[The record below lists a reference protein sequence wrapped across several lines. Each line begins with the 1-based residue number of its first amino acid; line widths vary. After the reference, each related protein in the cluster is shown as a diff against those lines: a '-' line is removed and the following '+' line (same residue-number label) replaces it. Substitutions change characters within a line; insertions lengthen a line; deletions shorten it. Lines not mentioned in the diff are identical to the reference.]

1 MPGKKDPKKDTKK
14 GGKPEP
20 VKKEDEKKGKD
31 EKGDPKNSKDDK
43 KGGKEDKKG
52 GKVDKKGTKEEKKGN
67 KDDKK
72 GSKDDAKGGRKEK
85 EVPSKGK
92 DAGKNRKDKGK
103 SKKVESEEE
112 EEELLSD
119 EEDEEEGEESEEEE
133 EDEEDSEDDRRG
145 KRRGGRGDRGRK
157 GGKSRHADESEEDE
171 EEEEEEDEEDEDED
185 FGKSKRKLKDGKHH
199 KAEKSEV
206 DGKKKRG
213 KKKEEALEVEKK
225 KIPTRGLKNMSRM
238 FMKFSGFKRRRNSR
252 KKLKTTSR
260 LFLGLGKRKFRL
272 ARKKRRKSML
282 KNTSRFMMRFKVSKK
297 KKKEKEAKEKAAANS
312 GSKPTFLLLRLG
324 GRGETAE
331 KKGGFFKGLFGKKS
345 GKWTADDLK
354 NRSMLLG
361 KVAAATNWLTKRFLT
376 SKTRGGNAGRGW
388 GGQGKLGR
396 QSSGR
401 GYLHGYQNGGYDHED
416 ETFGY
421 SQHYALHQR
430 GHRGYDEVYDG
441 YVDETTAAYGDQSQ
455 FGYFENGV
463 GGADYQDLGYYEE
476 EGLFDPNVEYYEGML
491 YSEGTGEY
499 YEPSA
504 NGYYNPDYYAYQQ
517 QTMDTHLSEGLDYYA
532 QMDGVH
538 MYSGDL
544 NGFINPHTQGYYD
557 ENNEGLYY
565 DDRQAS
571 FYDNPYATNMEMQ
584 GGYPSN
590 YSPNY
595 SDVAMAYQNYNS
607 QQPTGYQIPGHD
619 FVTQGFDPMQGLY
632 GNQYASQLDQYGN
645 YSNETQGGEM
655 AFRLPRPQ
663 VRLFGKERLDVPLPP
678 PPTLPPDP
686 EFEGMSDIQYEDQ
699 IPLAPDHPSDPIVFH
714 QPVGIV
720 PQEQMMSPQSPTIFT
735 EPQSVL
741 SPPEQMIITPNFA
754 SPQLQMTSP
763 QQQVMLQE
771 QILSGQM
778 SVSPSLSP
786 QQIIL
791 PEQHPIPQQVM
802 LLQQPQITQQIMSQQ
817 PHMLQQQMMSTQGQI
832 MLPQQQMASPQMM
845 SPQVDF
851 FVTLIV
857 CNLKKIDIILI
868 LLK

>member
-14 GGKPEP
+14 GGKSEP
-20 VKKEDEKKGKD
+20 VKKEDERKGKD
-31 EKGDPKNSKDDK
+31 EKDDPKNSKDDK
-43 KGGKEDKKG
+43 KGGKEDKRG
-52 GKVDKKGTKEEKKGN
+52 GKVDKKGAKDDKKGN

-72 GSKDDAKGGRKEK
+72 GSKDDVKGGKRGKE
-85 EVPSKGK
+85 EPSKGK

-112 EEELLSD
+112 QEELLSD
-119 EEDEEEGEESEEEE
+119 EEDEEEESEEEE
-133 EDEEDSEDDRRG
+133 EEDEEEDSEDDRRG

-157 GGKSRHADESEEDE
+157 GGKSRHAEESDEDE
-171 EEEEEEDEEDEDED
+171 EEEEEDEDEEDEDED
-185 FGKSKRKLKDGKHH
+185 FGKSKRKHKDRRHH
-199 KAEKSEV
+199 KGEKSEA
-206 DGKKKRG
+206 DGKKKKG

-252 KKLKTTSR
+252 KKLKATSR

-324 GRGETAE
+324 GKGETAE
-331 KKGGFFKGLFGKKS
+331 KKGGFFKGLFGKKT
-345 GKWTADDLK
+345 GKWTSDDLK

-376 SKTRGGNAGRGW
+376 SKMRGGNAGQRGW

-416 ETFGY
+416 ETFGDN
-421 SQHYALHQR
+421 QQYAVHQR
-430 GHRGYDEVYDG
+430 GQRGYDYGYDG

-455 FGYFENGV
+455 FGHFENEV
-463 GGADYQDLGYYEE
+463 GGVDYQDLGYYEE
-476 EGLFDPNVEYYEGML
+476 EGLFDPNAEYYEDML
-491 YSEGTGEY
+491 YNEGTGEY
-499 YEPSA
+499 FEPSA
-504 NGYYNPDYYAYQQ
+504 SGYYNQEAEYYAYQQ
-517 QTMDTHLSEGLDYYA
+517 QALDMHLNEGLDYYA
-532 QMDGVH
+532 QMGGVH
-538 MYSGDL
+538 MYGGDV
-544 NGFINPHTQGYYD
+544 NGFINPHAQDYYD

-565 DDRQAS
+565 NDRQTG
-571 FYDNPYATNMEMQ
+571 FYENPYATNLEMQ
-584 GGYPSN
+584 VGYP
-590 YSPNY
+590 PNY
-595 SDVAMAYQNYNS
+595 SDVALAYQDYSS
-607 QQPTGYQIPGHD
+607 QQTTGFPNTGHD
-619 FVTQGFDPMQGLY
+619 FGFGGQGFDQMQGLY
-632 GNQYASQLDQYGN
+632 GNQYTSQLDQYNN
-645 YSNETQGGEM
+645 YSDETQGGEM

-699 IPLAPDHPSDPIVFH
+699 IPLAPDHPSDPMSFH
-714 QPVGIV
+714 QPVGMV
-720 PQEQMMSPQSPTIFT
+720 PQEQIMSLQSPTIFP
-735 EPQSVL
+735 EQQSML
-741 SPPEQMIITPNFA
+741 PPPEQMIIPPNLA
-754 SPQLQMTSP
+754 PPWLQMTSP
-763 QQQVMLQE
+763 QQQAMLQE
-771 QILSGQM
+771 QIMSTQM
-778 SVSPSLSP
+778 LASPSLSP
-786 QQIIL
+786 QQMIL
-791 PEQHPIPQQVM
+791 PEQQLIPQQAM
-802 LLQQPQITQQIMSQQ
+802 LPRQPSMNQQMMSQQ

-832 MLPQQQMASPQMM
+832 MLPQQQMASPQMI

-851 FVTLIV
+851 FVKFFKTFF
-857 CNLKKIDIILI
+857 
-868 LLK
+868 

>member
-1 MPGKKDPKKDTKK
+1 MPGKKDAKKDTKK

-31 EKGDPKNSKDDK
+31 VKDDPKNSKDDK
-43 KGGKEDKKG
+43 KGGKDDKKS
-52 GKVDKKGTKEEKKGN
+52 GKVDKKGN

-72 GSKDDAKGGRKEK
+72 GNKEDKKGSKDDVKGGKKGKDE
-85 EVPSKGK
+85 PSKGK
-92 DAGKNRKDKGK
+92 DVGKNKKDKGK

-119 EEDEEEGEESEEEE
+119 EEDEEEESEKDEEE
-133 EDEEDSEDDRRG
+133 EDEEDSEEDRRG
-145 KRRGGRGDRGRK
+145 KRRGGREDRGRK
-157 GGKSRHADESEEDE
+157 RGKSRHAEESEEDE
-171 EEEEEEDEEDEDED
+171 DEEEEEEDEEDEDED
-185 FGKSKRKLKDGKHH
+185 FGKSKRKHKDGRHH
-199 KAEKSEV
+199 KGEKTQV

-213 KKKEEALEVEKK
+213 KNKEEALEVEKK

-272 ARKKRRKSML
+272 ARKKRRKSIL

-345 GKWTADDLK
+345 GKWTTDDLK

-376 SKTRGGNAGRGW
+376 SKMRGGNARRGW

-396 QSSGR
+396 ELSDR
-401 GYLHGYQNGGYDHED
+401 GHLHGYQNGGYDHED

-421 SQHYALHQR
+421 NHQYTVHQR
-430 GHRGYDEVYDG
+430 GHRGYDENYDG

-463 GGADYQDLGYYEE
+463 GVADYQDLGYYEE
-476 EGLFDPNVEYYEGML
+476 EGLFDPNAEYYEGML
-491 YSEGTGEY
+491 YDEGTGEY

-504 NGYYNPDYYAYQQ
+504 NGYYSQDADYYAYQQ
-517 QTMDTHLSEGLDYYA
+517 QTMDMHLNEGLDYYA

-538 MYSGDL
+538 MYGGDL
-544 NGFINPHTQGYYD
+544 NGFINPHAQGYYD

-565 DDRQAS
+565 NDRQTG
-571 FYDNPYATNMEMQ
+571 FYENPYATNMELQ
-584 GGYPSN
+584 GEYSSN
-590 YSPNY
+590 YQQNY
-595 SDVAMAYQNYNS
+595 GDVAMAYQDYSS
-607 QQPTGYQIPGHD
+607 QQPTGYQHTGHD
-619 FVTQGFDPMQGLY
+619 FGFGTQGLAQMQGHY

-699 IPLAPDHPSDPIVFH
+699 IPLAPDHPIDPMVFH

-720 PQEQMMSPQSPTIFT
+720 PQEQMMSPQNSTMFS
-735 EPQSVL
+735 EPQSML
-741 SPPEQMIITPNFA
+741 PPLEQMMIPQNVA

-763 QQQVMLQE
+763 HQQVMFQE

-778 SVSPSLSP
+778 LASPSLP
-786 QQIIL
+786 TQQIIV
-791 PEQHPIPQQVM
+791 PEQNIIPQQMM
-802 LLQQPQITQQIMSQQ
+802 LPQQPSMAQEIMSQQ
-817 PHMLQQQMMSTQGQI
+817 PHILQQQMMSTQGQI
-832 MLPQQQMASPQMM
+832 ILPQQQMASPQMM

-851 FVTLIV
+851 FLTLI
-857 CNLKKIDIILI
+857 LTRKK
-868 LLK
+868 K